1 MNSHLSPGDRRSKI
15 INIIRQCNRISVEE
29 LAQSLNISRE
39 TIRRDLTVLTR
50 VGKVQK
56 FHGGASLP
64 TITGEGVFRD
74 RLGGNVAEKVCIATE
89 AVKLISSSETLF
101 IDTGST
107 TLYFVEKLT
116 SIPDLTVITNSVEI
130 ARTINLSGAQAKT
143 FLLGGEFKGDNRQT
157 VGSLGFCRS
166 DYSEHTI
173 LF

>member
-64 TITGEGVFRD
+64 TITGEGAFRD

-89 AVKLISSSETLF
+89 AVKLISSSE
-101 IDTGST
+101 
-107 TLYFVEKLT
+107 
-116 SIPDLTVITNSVEI
+116 
-130 ARTINLSGAQAKT
+130 
-143 FLLGGEFKGDNRQT
+143 FL
-157 VGSLGFCRS
+157 
-166 DYSEHTI
+166 
-173 LF
+173 